1 MLPVVVVKIN
11 YILNMD
17 NNNVVDKPLATIVTT
32 PNKKN
37 VNVVVKNFH

>member
-1 MLPVVVVKIN
+1 MGDSYVG
-11 YILNMD
+11 
-17 NNNVVDKPLATIVTT
+17 DKPLATIVTT